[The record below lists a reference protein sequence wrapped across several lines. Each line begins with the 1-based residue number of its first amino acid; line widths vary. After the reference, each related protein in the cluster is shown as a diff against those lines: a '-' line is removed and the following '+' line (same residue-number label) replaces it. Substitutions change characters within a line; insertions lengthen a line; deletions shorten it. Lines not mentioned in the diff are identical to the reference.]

1 MTAATEEVIRETI
14 AQSDLMGPKKWPSP
28 PNVAAYYGLAG
39 EIVSAI
45 EPHTEAD
52 PVAILVQLLVSFGNA
67 VGRGPHFL
75 AEADEHHAN
84 LFAVLVGETAK
95 GRKGT
100 SWSQARRVVVMAEEN
115 WFECIA
121 SGLSS
126 GEGLIWRVRDQIE
139 RREAKKEKGQTV
151 VYEDVIID
159 QGVTDKRC
167 LVFEGEFASALR
179 VLSREGNTLSAVLRH
194 AWDSGHLSSL
204 TKNSPAKATG
214 AHISIVGH
222 VTKDELLRY
231 LSNTEAANGF
241 ANRFLWVCVRR
252 SKLLP
257 EGGALR
263 EKDLFPLAQKVREAL
278 HFARNVGE
286 VWRDEEAREIWRQVY
301 RALSEG
307 ERR

>member
-179 VLSREGNTLSAVLRH
+179 VLSREGNTLSDQHRRACHQGRVATLSVQYRSGERLRQPF
-194 AWDSGHLSSL
+194 SL
-204 TKNSPAKATG
+204 GLRSAIKAAARGRSTAGEGSLPSCAKGT
-214 AHISIVGH
+214 
-222 VTKDELLRY
+222 
-231 LSNTEAANGF
+231 
-241 ANRFLWVCVRR
+241 R
-252 SKLLP
+252 SF
-257 EGGALR
+257 ALR
-263 EKDLFPLAQKVREAL
+263 PQC
-278 HFARNVGE
+278 
-286 VWRDEEAREIWRQVY
+286 
-301 RALSEG
+301 
-307 ERR
+307 RRGVA